1 MEIRGPAPE
10 AARVRAWIL
19 ARSGSLD
26 GDGVTFTDLADD
38 PTMPG
43 WTRCRMTVAPAGD

>member
-1 MEIRGPAPE
+1 MAE

-26 GDGVTFTDLADD
+26 GDGVVISDLEDD
-38 PTMPG
+38 PATPG
-43 WTRCRMTVAPAGD
+43 WTRCRMTVTPARD